1 MTFAGG
7 VVSFLSMTLASV
19 SGLWRAAWR
28 TRAFRMRIVVTLP
41 ALVVVL
47 FALSRFLLG
56 IETRQGTVLS
66 DPILEMFS
74 PRDVTWVT
82 FGFIYAGLVG
92 GLLLLSRHP
101 ERCVLAFQAYVVMV
115 VFRIIAMALTPL
127 DPPATMVAL
136 KDPFVELFGTGTTLT
151 KDLFFSGHTSTLFL
165 LSWSCLR
172 RQPVWYSSCACWALR
187 SVCCCST
194 CITAS
199 MCLPHHSLR
208 TVRIGL
214 RVGSTPATFLSLRR
228 NQTFIGWSTTQ
239 HGM

>member
-1 MTFAGG
+1 
-7 VVSFLSMTLASV
+7 MTLASV

-47 FALSRFLLG
+47 FVLSRFLLG
-56 IETRQGTVLS
+56 IETRQGNVLS
-66 DPILEMFS
+66 DPILGMFS

-165 LSWSCLR
+165 LSLVMPSKTTRVVFLLCVLGVAICVLL
-172 RQPVWYSSCACWALR
+172 QHVHYSIDVFAAPFFAYSAYRVARWFNTR
-187 SVCCCST
+187 YFP
-194 CITAS
+194 
-199 MCLPHHSLR
+199 LPA
-208 TVRIGL
+208 
-214 RVGSTPATFLSLRR
+214 PY
-228 NQTFIGWSTTQ
+228 QTFVGWSTTQ
-239 HGM
+239 DGM